1 MEVFFSSFLCIYSS
15 VKRKRDLLDK
25 SSIVMKIRRTG
36 VSRWSVSNVSVPED
50 EHEQAD
56 DEPSL
61 ATSPPKVSIF

>member
-1 MEVFFSSFLCIYSS
+1 MEEFFSSFLCIYPS

-36 VSRWSVSNVSVPED
+36 VSRWSVSNNSVPED
-50 EHEQAD
+50 ELAD

>member
-1 MEVFFSSFLCIYSS
+1 MKYSFHPFYVFIPVS
-15 VKRKRDLLDK
+15 REKRDPLDK
-25 SSIVMKIRRTG
+25 SSIMMKIRRTG

-50 EHEQAD
+50 EQAD